1 MNSLDDRRRLR
12 RLSFA
17 VPVRL
22 HTRHGLQ
29 QGTSRDICMTGMLVT
44 GVQQLP
50 LGTRC
55 QLELVLTS
63 GLEEVTVR
71 GQGEVVRHLPPT
83 PTGEPG
89 LGLRLF
95 DLDETSQ
102 EYLWQVIRRNSAP
115 PAGGSVSTAGA
126 G

>member
-1 MNSLDDRRRLR
+1 MNCLDDRRQLR

-22 HTRHGLQ
+22 YSTQGLQ
-29 QGTSRDICMTGMLVT
+29 QGTSRDICMTGMMVT
-44 GVQQLP
+44 GVQALP
-50 LGTRC
+50 LGTVC
-55 QLELVLTS
+55 ALELVLTS

-71 GQGEVVRHLPPT
+71 GRGEVVRHLPPT
-83 PTGEPG
+83 AGGEPG

-115 PAGGSVSTAGA
+115 PTDGSASTVGA